1 MNNLTLGTKPQTI
14 QLDANEIAAQ
24 NTASAA
30 SIKKQRND
38 VGKAKHPHNPERP
51 ESPAVKK
58 ALEADDMTALEKA
71 LTPRQLMFCKEYI
84 VDFNGTAAAI
94 RAGYATQYAD
104 RQAHQLI
111 KNAGVMRYIE
121 HLTLSVAA
129 KTISVDADYI
139 MQGIVGIIQ
148 KAEGKDGDKLRG
160 YELLA
165 RLKGLFIDK
174 TEISGKDG
182 EAIQVEQRRVQEE
195 SDDFVRMIKS
205 MVKKNDKSAVADSK
219 KKDVVI
225 V

>member
-1 MNNLTLGTKPQTI
+1 M
-14 QLDANEIAAQ
+14 
-24 NTASAA
+24 
-30 SIKKQRND
+30 
-38 VGKAKHPHNPERP
+38 GKAKHPHNPERP

-58 ALEADDMTALEKA
+58 ALEADDMAMLEKA

-174 TEISGKDG
+174 QEITGKDG
-182 EAIQVEQRRVQEE
+182 GAIEVEQRRIQEE

-205 MVKKNDKSAVADSK
+205 MVKKNE